1 MQLAKLDW
9 DDPRVWE
16 EQLTGVDF
24 AYFREIIERIR
35 TLLKE
40 GVGHAGDHL
49 DLPGADRRGDHL
61 MLALND
67 RQQAILAFIQ
77 EHIASKG
84 YAPSVRDIHALGLC
98 ALHTLT
104 RDLVRLTEAGAIQR
118 DPGVARGI
126 RLPEAAN
133 QTTGQ
138 LRALVAAWETLRPD
152 MDIARSQAAA
162 NMDRQVG
169 LARELLHERRDHA
182 YR

>member
-1 MQLAKLDW
+1 
-9 DDPRVWE
+9 
-16 EQLTGVDF
+16 
-24 AYFREIIERIR
+24 
-35 TLLKE
+35 
-40 GVGHAGDHL
+40 
-49 DLPGADRRGDHL
+49 
-61 MLALND
+61 MLSLND

-126 RLPEAAN
+126 RLPEAAD
-133 QTTGQ
+133 QKTGQ